1 MTIVTGK
8 SYILTPKM
16 KIIGPYDNALE
27 ASKDAQNG
35 DVICN
40 IIEPVHPKP
49 KVKQITVDFDSLQ
62 VITLYD
68 DKTENVEEIQDVTNF
83 LKKDLTKLKEPVIKG
98 TPPIEGDCLDEMLYM

>member
-1 MTIVTGK
+1 MITGK
-8 SYILTPKM
+8 SYILTQKM
-16 KIIGPYDNALE
+16 KIFGPYDNALE

-35 DVICN
+35 DVIMNC
-40 IIEPVHPKP
+40 IEPVHPKP

-68 DKTENVEEIQDVTNF
+68 DNTENVEEIQDVTNF